1 MMQVQEELRMLT
13 EKLRADGLSEL
24 RYTLRRTKLRTT
36 AVRRGESRGRTDA
49 EDLQLSV
56 TGMYHG
62 KRAMCSFSGI
72 PNAETASVLLRESA
86 QVQETERSCAG
97 ALQEAKA
104 GTETG
109 DVKRPA
115 GALEAENLQESAKT
129 LEMKKIQGSAGTSAT
144 GLSQEKAAMAA
155 EKAPQTFSWEAHE
168 AVCARLLQAEA
179 CGYEV
184 SETALV
190 ENCRYEQCLEEFW
203 IYAEDGSLLLSD
215 ASGYRCMRT
224 AVMAEKDGS
233 REYTGACRYGKCLTD
248 TEPEAL
254 VRETAEEAAGGL
266 FGKSLSSG
274 VYRVILKNSVAAELL
289 EAYLPAF
296 YQSRVKDEQSA
307 LCGRT
312 KPAAAAFL
320 SLREEPELAAG
331 RVTRRVDDE
340 GTPVSE
346 KYLMRNGN
354 VETLLSKS
362 PEKAGEPESTGNGF
376 QPDPQSD
383 VETGVTNV
391 ILESDSAHQKTQ
403 AELFS
408 ALSNGL
414 YVTGIDGT
422 FAGTN
427 GKTGH
432 FSLIARGQVIK
443 DGKPAGAFREVTI
456 AANFF
461 DMLCR
466 VTAAGNVC
474 AATAPDMAC
483 VLAPALLTEDIV
495 VSGL

>member
-1 MMQVQEELRMLT
+1 MMQAQEELKKLT
-13 EKLRADGLSEL
+13 EKLRADGVSDL
-24 RYTLRRTKLRTT
+24 RYTLRGTKRRTT
-36 AVRRGESRGRTDA
+36 AVRRGESRARTDA
-49 EDLQLSV
+49 EDLQLTV
-56 TGMYHG
+56 TGAYAE
-62 KRAMCSFSGI
+62 KRVMCSFTGI
-72 PNAETASVLLRESA
+72 PDGETVSVLLRESA
-86 QVQETERSCAG
+86 LAQEAEPSRSGAWQGAEAG
-97 ALQEAKA
+97 A
-104 GTETG
+104 ETG
-109 DVKRPA
+109 DVKKPA
-115 GALEAENLQESAKT
+115 GVLA
-129 LEMKKIQGSAGTSAT
+129 AG
-144 GLSQEKAAMAA
+144 LLHEKAAMAEENA
-155 EKAPQTFSWEAHE
+155 AQEFSWEAHE

-184 SETALV
+184 PETALV
-190 ENCRYEQCLEEFW
+190 ENCRYEQCLEELY

-215 ASGYRCMRT
+215 ASGYRCMR
-224 AVMAEKDGS
+224 AAIIAERDGS
-233 REYTGACRYGKCLTD
+233 REYTGACRYGKCLAD
-248 TEPEAL
+248 TKPEEL

-296 YQSRVKDEQSA
+296 YQSRVKDGQSA
-307 LCGRT
+307 LSGRT
-312 KPAAAAFL
+312 EPAAAAFL
-320 SLREEPELAAG
+320 SLREDPELAAG

-346 KYLMRNGN
+346 KYLMRNGKA
-354 VETLLSKS
+354 ETLLSKS

-383 VETGVTNV
+383 VGTGVTNV
-391 ILESDSAHQKTQ
+391 ILESDPAHRKTQ

-408 ALSNGL
+408 ALSDGL

-427 GKTGH
+427 VKTGH
-432 FSLIARGQVIK
+432 FSLIARGRVIK

-456 AANFF
+456 AADFF

-483 VLAPALLTEDIV
+483 VLAPALLTEGIV